1 MQEVCKTTPETL
13 TYFVFVF
20 PLNLFCNIERISFVK
35 YYFDSFNNGFVIIQD
50 A

>member
-20 PLNLFCNIERISFVK
+20 PLNLFCNIERIS
-35 YYFDSFNNGFVIIQD
+35 YFDSFNNGFVIIQD